1 MNSRAGRET
10 SASQGVCTV
19 LGPKAVEDTADQIVM
34 GLGWRAEKEEAHK
47 EPWLSSRN
55 ITQEISFISQDPCCL
70 NEPIS
75 PPEGQVSHVR
85 DRL

>member
-10 SASQGVCTV
+10 LASQGVCTV
-19 LGPKAVEDTADQIVM
+19 LGPKAEEDTADQIVM

-55 ITQEISFISQDPCCL
+55 IAQEISFISQDPCCL

-75 PPEGQVSHVR
+75 PPAPRVKC
-85 DRL
+85 LM